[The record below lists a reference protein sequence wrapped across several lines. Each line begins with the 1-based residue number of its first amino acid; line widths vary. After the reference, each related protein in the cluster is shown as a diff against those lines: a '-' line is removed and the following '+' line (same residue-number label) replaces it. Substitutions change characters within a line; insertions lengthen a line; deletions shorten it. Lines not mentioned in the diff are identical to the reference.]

1 MRNYIAGNASLSDFV
16 FQEAESSHLPSA
28 VLRLVAQDI
37 AIAFERLLA
46 VLKEE
51 YVRESKRHPSAASD
65 RRAERVR
72 QLLAGETIDTPEL
85 AYDLDGWHVGMV
97 ITGRK
102 ASDAVRELATALGRS
117 LLLVQGDDDV
127 VWAWLGGQRKLSASD
142 FNLGA
147 SIWPAQNPLATGEP
161 ALGRS
166 GWRLTH
172 RQAQAALPV
181 ALRGRPSI
189 VRYADV
195 ALLASLLQDDL
206 LVTSLRQLY
215 LIPLSE
221 ERAGGKVARE
231 TLRAYLSTERN
242 ASSAAAL
249 LGVSRRTVANR
260 LQAVEAKLGRPLGST
275 LAGIEAALHL
285 EDLDEPDRVSWRP

>member
-1 MRNYIAGNASLSDFV
+1 
-16 FQEAESSHLPSA
+16 
-28 VLRLVAQDI
+28 
-37 AIAFERLLA
+37 
-46 VLKEE
+46 
-51 YVRESKRHPSAASD
+51 
-65 RRAERVR
+65 VR

-85 AYDLDGWHVGMV
+85 AYDLDGWHVGIV
-97 ITGRK
+97 VTGRQ
-102 ASDAVRELATALGRS
+102 ASDAVRELATALGRP
-117 LLLVQGDDDV
+117 LLLVQGDDGV
-127 VWAWLGGQRKLSASD
+127 VWAWLGGQRKLGASD
-142 FNLGA
+142 FDLGA
-147 SIWPAQNPLATGEP
+147 AIWPTQNPLAIGEP
-161 ALGRS
+161 AQGRS

-181 ALRGRPSI
+181 ALRGRPSF

-206 LVTSLRQLY
+206 LATSLRELY

-221 ERAGGKVARE
+221 ERAGGKVLRE

-285 EDLDEPDRVSWRP
+285 EDLDEPDQVSRRPL